1 MEPASRFFTAAT
13 PPGVYQMDLGASST
27 LQLPHDVLAP
37 DVRGDAVLVIEVASL
52 APQRF
57 QQWELRA
64 VEAGQTVI
72 SIEVDGRPLSWTLVV
87 TA

>member
-1 MEPASRFFTAAT
+1 MEPAPRFFTTAT
-13 PPGVYQMDLGASST
+13 PLGVYQMDLGASST
-27 LQLPHDVLAP
+27 LQLPNDAPAP

-57 QQWELRA
+57 KQWELRA
-64 VEAGQTVI
+64 AEVGQTVI
-72 SIEVDGRPLSWTLVV
+72 SIDVDGRPISWTLVV